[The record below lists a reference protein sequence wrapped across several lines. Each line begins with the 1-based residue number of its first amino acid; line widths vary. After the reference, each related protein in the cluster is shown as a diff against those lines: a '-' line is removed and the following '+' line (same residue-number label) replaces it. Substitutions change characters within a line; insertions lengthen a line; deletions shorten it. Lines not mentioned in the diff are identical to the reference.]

1 MAELPL
7 SDAFLNGC
15 CRPRRLVACALA
27 ALLSG
32 CPLRP
37 PPPTAEVVGKALP
50 EGTSIPPK
58 WSASP
63 STSPVTD
70 DWLASFHDPG
80 LDAVVAEAIAHNLDL
95 RQAAARVEEARQTV
109 VVVGSQLWPQVGVNI
124 GGHRTGFRVKGKD
137 ETTSSNQEYIG
148 ISWELDLWGRMR
160 SERAAAQQQFEATAL
175 DYAFARQSLAATTAK
190 SWYLAI
196 ETRQLLALAE
206 ENVGVYQKLLDLV
219 KLRRAAGKVADLDVA
234 EASASLDAAQSQL
247 RAAQGAYSQARRSL
261 ELLVGRYPAAEIEVA
276 QSFAPVPP
284 PVGPGLPSELLERR
298 PDVIAA
304 ERQVLVSFRTKEA
317 ANLALL
323 PSFSFTLE
331 GGRLSDNVLSVLELN
346 PWLYHGGIGMDIPI
360 WTGGRLLAQIK
371 IATAEEEQAVAAY
384 GSAVLSAFDEVESGL
399 TDVDLFAQRLRYEE
413 EGLTQRTEAVRI
425 AELQYQAGRSD
436 LLSVLELQTFQIE
449 NHVNVI
455 KLRNAALANLIDLHL
470 AVGGSFDT
478 VPTTAI
484 AP

>member
-1 MAELPL
+1 M
-7 SDAFLNGC
+7 G
-15 CRPRRLVACALA
+15 RRAHRLLVSCALA
-27 ALLSG
+27 VLLSG

-37 PPPTAEVVGKALP
+37 PPPTTEVVGKALP
-50 EGTSIPPK
+50 QGTSIPPT

-63 STSPVTD
+63 STSPVTG

-124 GGHRTGFRVKGKD
+124 GGHRTGFKVKGKSD
-137 ETTSSNQEYIG
+137 TTNSNQEYLG
-148 ISWELDLWGRMR
+148 IDWEIDLWGRLR
-160 SERAAAQQQFEATAL
+160 SERAAAQQQFEATDL

-219 KLRRAAGKVADLDVA
+219 KQRRAAGKVADLDVA

-247 RAAQGAYSQARRSL
+247 EAAQGAYSQARRSL

-284 PVGPGLPSELLERR
+284 PVGLGLPSELLERR

-304 ERQVLVSFRTKEA
+304 ERQVLATFRTKEA

-323 PSFSFTLE
+323 PSFSLTLE
-331 GGRLSDNVLSVLELN
+331 GGRLSNNVLSLLQIN

-384 GSAVLSAFDEVESGL
+384 GSVVLSAFDEVESTL
-399 TDVDLFAQRLRYEE
+399 TNGDLFAQRLRYDEDA
-413 EGLTQRTEAVRI
+413 LAARTEAVRI
-425 AELQYQAGRSD
+425 AKVRYQAGAID
-436 LLSVLELQTFQIE
+436 LLSVLELQGVQIE
-449 NHVNVI
+449 THENVI
-455 KLRNAALANLIDLHL
+455 KLRNAELANFIDLHL
-470 AVGGSFDT
+470 ALGGSFD
-478 VPTTAI
+478 A
-484 AP
+484 APAAVVSP